1 MTTDADRARPPRN
14 SASTAMLRS
23 GLVAAS
29 VVSAASVGVATWLEG
44 AAGLWGSLIGAV
56 LVTAFF
62 TTSILVLGG
71 MQTVE
76 PLLPLLVAL
85 GLYTVKVVALAV
97 VFVVLGSQ
105 GWLDDPLHR
114 GALGVTIIVCT
125 LTWTLVQIVAAVRHR
140 QPLYDLPPGS

>member
-1 MTTDADRARPPRN
+1 MTTDEDRARPPRN
-14 SASTAMLRS
+14 GASTAMLRS
-23 GLVAAS
+23 GFTAAL
-29 VVSAASVGVATWLEG
+29 VVSAACVGVATWLEG
-44 AAGLWGSLIGAV
+44 VAGFWGSLIGAV
-56 LVTAFF
+56 IVSAFF
-62 TTSILVLGG
+62 ATSILVLGA

-114 GALGVTIIVCT
+114 GALGLTIIVST
-125 LTWTLVQIVAAVRHR
+125 LTWTLVQILAVVRHR
-140 QPLYDLPPGS
+140 QPLYDLPRGS

>member
-1 MTTDADRARPPRN
+1 MTTDEDRARPPRN

-23 GLVAAS
+23 GFTAAL
-29 VVSAASVGVATWLEG
+29 VVSAACVGVATWLEG
-44 AAGLWGSLIGAV
+44 VAGFWGSLIGAV
-56 LVTAFF
+56 IVSAFF
-62 TTSILVLGG
+62 ATSILVLGA

-114 GALGVTIIVCT
+114 GALGLTIIVST
-125 LTWTLVQIVAAVRHR
+125 LTWTLVQILAVVRHR
-140 QPLYDLPPGS
+140 QPLYDLPRGS